1 MGDSLFFRN
10 KHYAKGTVAKI
21 RYCNQ
26 VFIATYKGKMNAT
39 YAFILDNGKEVWIK
53 YKDILSIEACQA
65 YAPVKETPKD
75 IDINRL
81 VIGWIWYIL
90 IMATLTIFNG
100 RIVGWIAT
108 SIIFFR
114 WRKKVKEEESYYK

>member
-53 YKDILSIEACQA
+53 YKDILSIEVC
-65 YAPVKETPKD
+65 KEYIPTQVTPRD
-75 IDINRL
+75 ININRL
-81 VIGWIWYIL
+81 VIGWVWYIL

-100 RIVGWIAT
+100 RIVGWSAT

>member
-26 VFIATYKGKMNAT
+26 IFIATYKGKMNAT

-53 YKDILSIEACQA
+53 YKDILSIEVYQT
-65 YAPVKETPKD
+65 YTPVKETLKD

-100 RIVGWIAT
+100 RIIGWIAA
-108 SIIFFR
+108 SIIFFH

>member
-26 VFIATYKGKMNAT
+26 IFIATYKGKMNAI
-39 YAFILDNGKEVWIK
+39 YSFILDNGKEVWIK
-53 YKDILSIEACQA
+53 YKDILSIEVC
-65 YAPVKETPKD
+65 KEYILTQVTPRD
-75 IDINRL
+75 IDINML

-90 IMATLTIFNG
+90 IMLTLTIFNG
-100 RIVGWIAT
+100 RIAGWIAT

>member
-21 RYCNQ
+21 KYCNQ
-26 VFIATYKGKMNAT
+26 VFVATYKGKMNAT

-53 YKDILSIEACQA
+53 YKDILSIEVC
-65 YAPVKETPKD
+65 KEYVPTQVTPRD
-75 IDINRL
+75 MDINGL

-90 IMATLTIFNG
+90 IMATLTIFND
-100 RIVGWIAT
+100 RTMGWIVA

-114 WRKKVKEEESYYK
+114 WRKKVKGAESYYK

>member
-26 VFIATYKGKMNAT
+26 VFVATYKGKMNAT

-53 YKDILSIEACQA
+53 YKDILSIEVC
-65 YAPVKETPKD
+65 KEYVLTQVTPRD
-75 IDINRL
+75 MDINGL

-100 RIVGWIAT
+100 RIIGWIAA

-114 WRKKVKEEESYYK
+114 WRKKVKETESYYK

>member
-26 VFIATYKGKMNAT
+26 IFIATYKGKINAT
-39 YAFILDNGKEVWIK
+39 YAFILDNGNEVWIK
-53 YKDILSIEACQA
+53 YKDILSIEVC
-65 YAPVKETPKD
+65 KEYILTQVTPRD
-75 IDINRL
+75 IDINML

-90 IMATLTIFNG
+90 IMLTLTIFNG
-100 RIVGWIAT
+100 RIAGWIAT

>member
-26 VFIATYKGKMNAT
+26 IFIATYKGKMNAT

-53 YKDILSIEACQA
+53 YKDILSIEVYQT
-65 YAPVKETPKD
+65 YTPVKETLKD

-100 RIVGWIAT
+100 RIIGWIAA

-114 WRKKVKEEESYYK
+114 WRKRVKEEESYYK

>member
-10 KHYAKGTVAKI
+10 KHYAKGTIAKI

-26 VFIATYKGKMNAT
+26 VFVATYKGKINAT

-53 YKDILSIEACQA
+53 YKDILSIEVCQN
-65 YAPVKETPKD
+65 YIPVKETPKD
-75 IDINRL
+75 IDINKL

-90 IMATLTIFNG
+90 IINLPHPMPAAWTAG
-100 RIVGWIAT
+100 SHGP
-108 SIIFFR
+108 
-114 WRKKVKEEESYYK
+114 RKPPQLCR

>member
-26 VFIATYKGKMNAT
+26 IFIATYKGKMNAT

-53 YKDILSIEACQA
+53 YKDILSIEVCQA
-65 YAPVKETPKD
+65 YTPVKETPND

-114 WRKKVKEEESYYK
+114 WRKR

>member
-1 MGDSLFFRN
+1 MRDSLFFRN

-26 VFIATYKGKMNAT
+26 IFIATYKGKMNAT
-39 YAFILDNGKEVWIK
+39 YSFILDNGKEVWIK
-53 YKDILSIEACQA
+53 YKDILSIEVC
-65 YAPVKETPKD
+65 KEYILTQVTPRD

-90 IMATLTIFNG
+90 IMLTLTIFNG
-100 RIVGWIAT
+100 RIAGWIVV

-114 WRKKVKEEESYYK
+114 WRKKAKEEESYYK

>member
-53 YKDILSIEACQA
+53 YKDILSIEVC
-65 YAPVKETPKD
+65 KEYIPTQVTPRD
-75 IDINRL
+75 ININRL

-100 RIVGWIAT
+100 RIVGWSAT

>member
-1 MGDSLFFRN
+1 MRDSLFFRN

-26 VFIATYKGKMNAT
+26 IFIATYKGKMNAT
-39 YAFILDNGKEVWIK
+39 YSFILDNGKEVWIK
-53 YKDILSIEACQA
+53 YKDIISIEV
-65 YAPVKETPKD
+65 YKPYTPVKETLKD

-81 VIGWIWYIL
+81 VVGWIWYIL
-90 IMATLTIFNG
+90 IMLTLTIFNG
-100 RIVGWIAT
+100 RIVGWIVA